1 MKKITEDWIKSA
13 ESDLLLIEEII
24 TNQILTHIAAF
35 HAQQAIEKGFKA
47 IIEEYDLGFI
57 KTHSLETLFEKV
69 KDKLKIA

>member
-47 IIEEYDLGFI
+47 IIEEYDLDI
-57 KTHSLETLFEKV
+57 PVKWDYYLMENHKQKT
-69 KDKLKIA
+69 